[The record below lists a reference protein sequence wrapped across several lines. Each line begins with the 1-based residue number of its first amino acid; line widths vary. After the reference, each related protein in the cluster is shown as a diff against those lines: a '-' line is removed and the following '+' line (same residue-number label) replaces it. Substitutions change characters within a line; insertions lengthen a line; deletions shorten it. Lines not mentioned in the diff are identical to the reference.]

1 MQEIIPIVVAFDNNY
16 LYPCWREL
24 VFHAGKRQTRERES
38 KTLL

>member
-1 MQEIIPIVVAFDNNY
+1 MQEIVPIVVTFDNNI

-24 VFHAGKRQTRERES
+24 IFHASKRQTRES